1 VLQND
6 NSDIWKPLKI
16 PDWFSGFT
24 QRCIGTKYHLIETQ
38 KKESGFLLY
47 TIDQLKIKLSAP
59 HHHSLKKFFHLTG
72 RKIIDSLPAVV
83 LFSLNKHLR
92 LVALTAKTKTN
103 KHDS

>member
-24 QRCIGTKYHLIETQ
+24 RCIGTKYHPIETQ

-47 TIDQLKIKLSAP
+47 TIDHLKIILSAS
-59 HHHSLKKFFHLTG
+59 HHHPLKKFVHLTG
-72 RKIIDSLPAVV
+72 KKIIDSLPAVV
-83 LFSLNKHLR
+83 LFSLNKHLCP
-92 LVALTAKTKTN
+92 VALISQSKTN